1 MDWTETLPPW
11 VMLTAVALVVLL
23 LVLILASRVRR
34 RRRDSFPYRRQPTV
48 LTPEEH
54 SLFSA
59 LQYTVGDRVL
69 LLTKPRVAEVLELR
83 KGLRKRHAARAREQ
97 ISMHSFDFVLCAP
110 ADSRPL
116 VAVELLAANESAA
129 DRARDHF
136 LDEACSAAGLGLLR
150 IPQSDS
156 YTEDLIEKLRPYL
169 ERSQPA
175 RGGDITPDGR
185 REPILD
191 LPTE

>member
-11 VMLTAVALVVLL
+11 GMLTAVVLAVLL
-23 LVLILASRVRR
+23 ILVLALLLRR
-34 RRRDSFPYRRQPTV
+34 RRGDSFPYRRRPAV

-59 LQYTVGDRVL
+59 LEHTVGDRVL

-83 KGLRKRHAARAREQ
+83 KGLRKRHAARAREP
-97 ISMHSFDFVLCAP
+97 ISMYSFDFVLCAP
-110 ADSRPL
+110 ADSMPL

-129 DRARDHF
+129 DRARDRF
-136 LDEACSAAGLGLLR
+136 LDEACNAAGLGLLR

-169 ERSQPA
+169 ERSQPT
-175 RGGDITPDGR
+175 RGGELTPDGR

>member
-11 VMLTAVALVVLL
+11 VMLTAVALAVLL
-23 LVLILASRVRR
+23 LVLVLVLRR
-34 RRRDSFPYRRQPTV
+34 RRGDSFPYRRRPAV

-59 LQYTVGDRVL
+59 LQHAVGDRVL

-116 VAVELLAANESAA
+116 VAVELLASEQSAERRKR
-129 DRARDHF
+129 DRF
-136 LDEACSAAGLGLLR
+136 LDEACHAAGLGLLH

-156 YTEDLIEKLRPYL
+156 YTDNLIEKLRPHL
-169 ERSQPA
+169 ERSQPGH
-175 RGGDITPDGR
+175 GGDITPDGR